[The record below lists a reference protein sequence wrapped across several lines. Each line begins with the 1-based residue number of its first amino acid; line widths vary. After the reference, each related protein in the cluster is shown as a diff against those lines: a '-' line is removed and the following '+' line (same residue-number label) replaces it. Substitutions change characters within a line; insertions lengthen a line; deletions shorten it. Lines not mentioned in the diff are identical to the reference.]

1 MRRCSGR
8 RGHQAGDAV
17 KRLPAAILEAAAMT
31 GGRGGGK
38 ALAAPD
44 GGTNHRDLVEL
55 VTAIVMAQSGRAG
68 ARSAAT
74 APAAFPS
81 AAVPAATAA
90 APATPAAAAKRL
102 HQPLGAW
109 RHSTEVIQPS
119 GLFFFLSSP
128 NPPRLQARR
137 YPPTHFKLHALDF
150 KLQAALVLFA
160 WNNSVYSVEISR
172 CGARQRDEKAA
183 ETERQR
189 QTDEN

>member
-74 APAAFPS
+74 ATATAAAAAFPS
-81 AAVPAATAA
+81 AAIPAATAA

-102 HQPLGAW
+102 HQPLGA
-109 RHSTEVIQPS
+109 
-119 GLFFFLSSP
+119 
-128 NPPRLQARR
+128 
-137 YPPTHFKLHALDF
+137 
-150 KLQAALVLFA
+150 
-160 WNNSVYSVEISR
+160 
-172 CGARQRDEKAA
+172 
-183 ETERQR
+183 
-189 QTDEN
+189 